1 MVEETVRRERARTV
15 GKDSGPTGRLHTRGR
30 CYGRAPSTDVEAG
43 DVTKLR
49 DIVDQPAVLVEEHE
63 PIARAASRMYEH
75 HVGSVLVT
83 DPEGALGG
91 IFTERDLV
99 RACASGVDTHA
110 ATVGR
115 WMTASPVVAHATDEA
130 GAALQLM
137 IDRDFRHLPVLGQE
151 GILGVVSMRQL
162 SRDLQSARMG

>member
-1 MVEETVRRERARTV
+1 VA
-15 GKDSGPTGRLHTRGR
+15 
-30 CYGRAPSTDVEAG
+30 
-43 DVTKLR
+43 KLR
-49 DIVDQPAVLVEEHE
+49 DIVDRPAVLVEEHE
-63 PIARAASRMYEH
+63 PIARVASLMFDH

-83 DPEGALGG
+83 DVEGGLGG

-115 WMTASPVVAHATDEA
+115 WMTPDPVVAHATDEA
-130 GAALQLM
+130 GAALQVM

-151 GILGVVSMRQL
+151 GIVGVVSLPQI
-162 SRDLQSARMG
+162 SRELQSARMG

>member
-1 MVEETVRRERARTV
+1 VA
-15 GKDSGPTGRLHTRGR
+15 
-30 CYGRAPSTDVEAG
+30 
-43 DVTKLR
+43 KLR

-63 PIARAASRMYEH
+63 PIARAASLMFDH

-99 RACASGVDTHA
+99 RACASGVDTHS

-115 WMTASPVVAHATDEA
+115 WMTAAPVVAHATDQA
-130 GAALQLM
+130 GAALQIM
-137 IDRDFRHLPVLGQE
+137 IDRGFRHLPVLGQE

-162 SRDLQSARMG
+162 SRDLQRSRMG